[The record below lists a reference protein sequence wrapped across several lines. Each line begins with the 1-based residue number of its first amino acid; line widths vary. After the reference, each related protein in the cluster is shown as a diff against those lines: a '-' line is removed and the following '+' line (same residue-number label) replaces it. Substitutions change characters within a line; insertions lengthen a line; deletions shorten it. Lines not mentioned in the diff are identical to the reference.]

1 MTSLIDRLRHDYPQ
15 FVFRSGQTAHWA
27 PDSRIIYYD
36 RDDLTTLHELGHA
49 LLGHDTYRQDAELL
63 QIERQAWLKAQQIAP
78 HYGLSISDEVIEQA
92 LDSYRDWLHAR
103 SICPKCGQTGW
114 QSRVDLTYTC
124 PNCGSHWTANGA
136 KRTTL
141 RRYLVNRPKDQ

>member
-1 MTSLIDRLRHDYPQ
+1 MTSLIDRLQHDYPQ
-15 FVFRSGQTAHWA
+15 FVFRPGQTARWA
-27 PDSRIIYYD
+27 PDSRTIYYD

-78 HYGLSISDEVIEQA
+78 RYGLSISNEVIERA
-92 LDSYRDWLHAR
+92 LDSYRDWLHTR

-124 PNCGSHWTANGA
+124 PNCGSHWTANSA